1 MGLDSNE
8 KIDWFEIAASVRRES
23 KEIALDYAL
32 CIYDPENGDDADKLV
47 HDANVIYNWL
57 TEKEGWKQ
65 TEK

>member
-1 MGLDSNE
+1 MGLDGNE

-32 CIYDPENGDDADKLV
+32 RIYDPDNGDDADKLV

-57 TEKEGWKQ
+57 TEKEGWKD
-65 TEK
+65 